1 MTANLNSD
9 LRYVQPLPLAA
20 KGDDPVGGTICI
32 NSGDDNDNYHHQYND
47 NDNFHAWVHDNYN
60 DNDDDS
66 QNFRGSHDI
75 YQKAGKRSCFKI
87 FNILLTDGCLCLLEY
102 NYV

>member
-9 LRYVQPLPLAA
+9 PRYVQPLPLAA

-32 NSGDDNDNYHHQYND
+32 NSGDDNHHYND
-47 NDNFHAWVHDNYN
+47 NDNYHAWFDDNYH

-66 QNFRGSHDI
+66 DNFRGSHDI
-75 YQKAGKRSCFKI
+75 YQKAGTRSCFQI
-87 FNILLTDGCLCLLEY
+87 FNILLTDGFFYAC
-102 NYV
+102 

>member
-1 MTANLNSD
+1 MMLFHILNLY

-47 NDNFHAWVHDNYN
+47 NDNSHAWFDDNYH

-66 QNFRGSHDI
+66 DNFRGSHDMSHS
-75 YQKAGKRSCFKI
+75 QMLGKVEYGGGPIFKVV
-87 FNILLTDGCLCLLEY
+87 LEC
-102 NYV
+102 